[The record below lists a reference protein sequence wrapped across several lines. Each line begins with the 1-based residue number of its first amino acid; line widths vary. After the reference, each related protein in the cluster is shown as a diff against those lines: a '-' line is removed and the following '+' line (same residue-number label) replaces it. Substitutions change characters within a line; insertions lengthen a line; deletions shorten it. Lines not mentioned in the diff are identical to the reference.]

1 LRPNRVN
8 LHELM
13 DVAKRQ
19 ERPRDLWGLLESRTG
34 DIEYDII
41 RRYTYG
47 SGANVRSSLLT
58 VNVFICL
65 DSVLAISEYVTVIN
79 IVVDVSGD
87 CFLELALFELVLH
100 VRLNGDSFILICGVL
115 VCWFPSKPILSREQS
130 RHIVSMEVVPYLAK
144 FRPRGL
150 VLPRKAG
157 IRGRLGIRCDDV
169 LLHLRSRVLPLNPCR
184 LPQIVLV
191 GNHRRQ
197 ILWDYQILFDV

>member
-1 LRPNRVN
+1 FLDIGLGVPLNHPTVIFDLVDFGPVDLRPNRVN

-41 RRYTYG
+41 RRYAYG
-47 SGANVRSSLLT
+47 SGANIRSSLLT

-65 DSVLAISEYVTVIN
+65 DSVLAISEYVTVID

-100 VRLNGDSFILICGVL
+100 VRLNGDSLILICGVL
-115 VCWFPSKPILSREQS
+115 VCWFPTKPILSREQS
-130 RHIVSMEVVPYLAK
+130 RHIVSMEVVP
-144 FRPRGL
+144 
-150 VLPRKAG
+150 
-157 IRGRLGIRCDDV
+157 
-169 LLHLRSRVLPLNPCR
+169 
-184 LPQIVLV
+184 
-191 GNHRRQ
+191 
-197 ILWDYQILFDV
+197 